1 MSDERIKKAAAELS
15 AALSEGGKDYWV
27 QADSIEVTRL
37 ESASREFVYTVRV
50 TEQASRL
57 IAP

>member
-1 MSDERIKKAAAELS
+1 MSDERIKQAAAELS

-37 ESASREFVYTVRV
+37 ESASREFVYTIKV
-50 TEQASRL
+50 TEQASRQV
-57 IAP
+57 AP